1 MNLMGKIFTFMIFLM
16 STVFL
21 VVSIMV
27 GASDRAWKEEAQAM
41 QTRARTATSSI
52 DLLKNETASLEK
64 TLALAKVS
72 RAQQLAHLQSQKTL
86 AEEAL
91 AEKATQFN
99 EEQKKAQG
107 FARELKV
114 ANERLAAQDNQLAD
128 LKANNKKL
136 VDDIAAQFAENRNIE
151 KVLFEL
157 TAKREQLLRKEADL
171 AAQLA
176 KLQKVMTARGL
187 DENDLV
193 ASIAPKIEAVVTAV
207 GDNNATFAVAI
218 GSDDGLRRGHEMDI
232 YRSNRHVG
240 RGVVVLAQNNRSVLS
255 IVKGMMNDIVREGD
269 NVTTKL
275 LSLIHI

>member
-114 ANERLAAQDNQLAD
+114 ANERLAAQDTQLAE

-151 KVLFEL
+151 KVLFEK
-157 TAKREQLLRKEADL
+157 TAKLEQLLRKEADL

-176 KLQKVMTARGL
+176 KLQKVMTVRGL

-207 GDNNATFAVAI
+207 GDSNSTFIVAI

-232 YRSNRHVG
+232 YRSNRYVG
-240 RGVVVLAQNNRSVLS
+240 RGVVVLAQNNRSSLS

-269 NVTTKL
+269 SVTTKL
-275 LSLIHI
+275 N

>member
-176 KLQKVMTARGL
+176 KLQKVIKARGL
-187 DENDLV
+187 GENDLV

-275 LSLIHI
+275 N

>member
-176 KLQKVMTARGL
+176 KLQKVMKARGL
-187 DENDLV
+187 GENDLV
-193 ASIAPKIEAVVTAV
+193 ASIPPKIEAVVTAV

-275 LSLIHI
+275 N

>member
-27 GASDRAWKEEAQAM
+27 GASDRAWKEEAREM
-41 QTRARTATSSI
+41 QTRASNATNSI
-52 DLLKNETASLEK
+52 DLLKNETANLDK
-64 TLALAKVS
+64 LLAAEQVS
-72 RAQQLAHLQSQKTL
+72 RAQQLANLQSQNRL
-86 AEEAL
+86 AQEAL

-107 FARELKV
+107 YARELLE
-114 ANERLAAQDNQLAD
+114 ANRRLKDQDAELAGI
-128 LKANNKKL
+128 KANNKKL
-136 VDDIAAQFAENRNIE
+136 VDDIAAQFAENRNIQN
-151 KVLFEL
+151 VLFEQ
-157 TAKREQLLRKEADL
+157 TAKLEQLQQKEADL

-176 KLQKVMTARGL
+176 KLQKIFDAKGL
-187 DENDLV
+187 DENILV
-193 ASIAPKIEAVVTAV
+193 AAIAPKIEAVVTAV
-207 GDNNATFAVAI
+207 GNNNGTFAVAI
-218 GSDDGLRRGHEMDI
+218 GLDDGLRKGHEMDI

-275 LSLIHI
+275 N

>member
-1 MNLMGKIFTFMIFLM
+1 MNLMGKIFTFIIFLM

-27 GASDRAWKEEAQAM
+27 AASDRAWKQEAQAM
-41 QTRARTATSSI
+41 QTRARTATRSI

-275 LSLIHI
+275 N

>member
-27 GASDRAWKEEAQAM
+27 GASDREWKREAEAM
-41 QTRARTATSSI
+41 KKRASTATNNI

-72 RAQQLAHLQSQKTL
+72 RATQLADLQSKIKL
-86 AEEAL
+86 AQETL

-99 EEQKKAQG
+99 EEQKKAQS
-107 FARELKV
+107 FARELME
-114 ANERLAAQDNQLAD
+114 ANSRLNDRDNEIKEI
-128 LKANNKKL
+128 KANNKKL
-136 VDDIAAQFAENRNIE
+136 IDDIAAQFAENRNIE
-151 KVLFEL
+151 KVLFEQ
-157 TAKREQLLRKEADL
+157 TAKLEQLLRKEADL

-176 KLQKVMTARGL
+176 KLQKVMRANDL
-187 DENDLV
+187 DENALV
-193 ASIAPKIEAVVTAV
+193 AAIAPKIEAVATAV
-207 GDNNATFAVAI
+207 GDNNTKFAVAI
-218 GSDDGLRRGHEMDI
+218 GSDDGLRKGHEMDI

-240 RGVVVLAQNNRSVLS
+240 RGVVVLAENNRSLLS

-275 LSLIHI
+275 N

>member
-27 GASDRAWKEEAQAM
+27 GASDRNWKKEASDM
-41 QTRARTATSSI
+41 KTRASTATSSV

-64 TLALAKVS
+64 SLALEQAS
-72 RAQQLAHLQSQKTL
+72 RAQQLSNLQSQNRL
-86 AEEAL
+86 AQEQL
-91 AEKATQFN
+91 KDKATQFN
-99 EEQKKAQG
+99 EEQKIAQEY
-107 FARELKV
+107 ARELAE
-114 ANERLAAQDNQLAD
+114 ANRKLKDQDAELAAI
-128 LKANNKKL
+128 KANNKKL
-136 VDDIAAQFAENRNIE
+136 VDEIAAEFATNRNIDQ
-151 KVLFEL
+151 VLSER
-157 TAKREQLLRKEADL
+157 TAKLNQLLKKEADM

-176 KLQKVMTARGL
+176 KLQKVMKANGL
-187 DENDLV
+187 NEDDLV

-207 GDNNATFAVAI
+207 GDNNTKFAVAI
-218 GSDDGLRRGHEMDI
+218 GSDDGLRKGHEMDI

-240 RGVVVLAQNNRSVLS
+240 RGIVVAAENNRSVLS

-275 LSLIHI
+275 F

>member
-151 KVLFEL
+151 KVLFEQ
-157 TAKREQLLRKEADL
+157 TAKLEQLLRKEADL

-176 KLQKVMTARGL
+176 KLQKVMRANDL
-187 DENDLV
+187 DENALV
-193 ASIAPKIEAVVTAV
+193 AAIAPKIEAVVTAV
-207 GDNNATFAVAI
+207 GDNNTKFAVAI
-218 GSDDGLRRGHEMDI
+218 GSDDGLRKGHEMDI

-240 RGVVVLAQNNRSVLS
+240 RGVVVLAENNRSVLS

-275 LSLIHI
+275 N

>member
-41 QTRARTATSSI
+41 QTRARNATSSI
-52 DLLKNETASLEK
+52 DLLKNETAGLEK
-64 TLALAKVS
+64 TLASEMVS
-72 RAQQLAHLQSQKTL
+72 RAQQIANLQSQKNL
-86 AEEAL
+86 AQEAL

-99 EEQKKAQG
+99 EEQKKAQE
-107 FARELKV
+107 FARELKN
-114 ANERLAAQDNQLAD
+114 ANERLTAQDIQLAD
-128 LKANNKKL
+128 LKKNNQEL
-136 VDDIAAQFAENRNIE
+136 VDDISVQFAENGNIE
-151 KVLFEL
+151 KLLFEK
-157 TAKREQLLRKEADL
+157 TAKLEQLLRKEADM

-176 KLQKVMTARGL
+176 KLQKVMKARGL
-187 DENDLV
+187 GENDLV
-193 ASIAPKIEAVVTAV
+193 ASIPPKIEGVVTAV
-207 GDNNATFAVAI
+207 GDNNSTFAVAI

-275 LSLIHI
+275 N

>member
-176 KLQKVMTARGL
+176 KLQKVMKARGL
-187 DENDLV
+187 GENDLV

-275 LSLIHI
+275 N

>member
-176 KLQKVMTARGL
+176 KLQRVIKARGL
-187 DENDLV
+187 GENDLV
-193 ASIAPKIEAVVTAV
+193 ASIPPKIEAVVTAV

-275 LSLIHI
+275 N

>member
-27 GASDRAWKEEAQAM
+27 GASDRAWKQEAQAM

-64 TLALAKVS
+64 ALALAKVS
-72 RAQQLAHLQSQKTL
+72 RAQQLANLQSQKL
-86 AEEAL
+86 LFENAL
-91 AEKATQFN
+91 AERATQFN
-99 EEQKKAQG
+99 EEQKKAQA

-114 ANERLAAQDNQLAD
+114 ANERLAAQDTQLAE

-151 KVLFEL
+151 KVLFEK
-157 TAKREQLLRKEADL
+157 TAKLEQLLRKEADL

-207 GDNNATFAVAI
+207 GDRNSTFIVAI

-232 YRSNRHVG
+232 YRSNRYVG
-240 RGVVVLAQNNRSVLS
+240 RGVVVLAQNNRSSLS

-269 NVTTKL
+269 SVTTKL
-275 LSLIHI
+275 N

>member
-193 ASIAPKIEAVVTAV
+193 ASIPPKIEAVVTAV

-269 NVTTKL
+269 NVTNKL
-275 LSLIHI
+275 N

>member
-1 MNLMGKIFTFMIFLM
+1 MIFLM

-27 GASDRAWKEEAQAM
+27 GASDREWKREAEAM
-41 QTRARTATSSI
+41 KKRASTATNNI

-72 RAQQLAHLQSQKTL
+72 RATQLADLQSKIKL
-86 AEEAL
+86 AQETL

-99 EEQKKAQG
+99 EEQKKAQS
-107 FARELKV
+107 FARELME
-114 ANERLAAQDNQLAD
+114 ANSRLNDRDNEIKEI
-128 LKANNKKL
+128 KANNKKL
-136 VDDIAAQFAENRNIE
+136 IDDIAAQFAENRNIE
-151 KVLFEL
+151 KVLFEQ
-157 TAKREQLLRKEADL
+157 TAKLEQLLRKEADL

-176 KLQKVMTARGL
+176 KLQKVMRANDL
-187 DENDLV
+187 DENALV
-193 ASIAPKIEAVVTAV
+193 AAIAPKIEAVVTAV
-207 GDNNATFAVAI
+207 GDNNTKFAVAI
-218 GSDDGLRRGHEMDI
+218 GSDDGLRKGHEMDI

-240 RGVVVLAQNNRSVLS
+240 RGVVVLAENNRSVLS

-275 LSLIHI
+275 F

>member
-275 LSLIHI
+275 N

>member
-27 GASDRAWKEEAQAM
+27 GASDRAWKEEAREM
-41 QTRARTATSSI
+41 QTRASNATNSI
-52 DLLKNETASLEK
+52 DLLKNETANLDK
-64 TLALAKVS
+64 LLAAEQVS
-72 RAQQLAHLQSQKTL
+72 RAQQLANLQSQNRL
-86 AEEAL
+86 AQEAL

-107 FARELKV
+107 YARELLE
-114 ANERLAAQDNQLAD
+114 ANRRLKDQDAELAGI
-128 LKANNKKL
+128 KANNKKL
-136 VDDIAAQFAENRNIE
+136 VDDIAAQFAENRNIQN
-151 KVLFEL
+151 VLFEQ
-157 TAKREQLLRKEADL
+157 TAKLEQLQQKEADL

-176 KLQKVMTARGL
+176 KLQKIFDAKGL
-187 DENDLV
+187 YENILV
-193 ASIAPKIEAVVTAV
+193 AAIAPKIEAVVTAV
-207 GDNNATFAVAI
+207 GNNNGTFAVAI
-218 GSDDGLRRGHEMDI
+218 GLDDGLRKGHEMDI

-275 LSLIHI
+275 N

>member
-176 KLQKVMTARGL
+176 KLQKVIKARGL
-187 DENDLV
+187 GENDLV
-193 ASIAPKIEAVVTAV
+193 ASIPPKIEAVVTAV

-275 LSLIHI
+275 N

>member
-27 GASDRAWKEEAQAM
+27 GASDRAWKQEAQAM
-41 QTRARTATSSI
+41 QTRARTATGSI

-64 TLALAKVS
+64 ALALAKVS
-72 RAQQLAHLQSQKTL
+72 RAQQLANLQSQKL
-86 AEEAL
+86 LFENAL
-91 AEKATQFN
+91 AERATQFN
-99 EEQKKAQG
+99 EEQKKAQA

-114 ANERLAAQDNQLAD
+114 ANERLAAQDTQLAE

-151 KVLFEL
+151 KVLFEQ
-157 TAKREQLLRKEADL
+157 TAKLEQLLRKEADL

-207 GDNNATFAVAI
+207 GDRNSTFIVAI

-232 YRSNRHVG
+232 YRSNRYVG
-240 RGVVVLAQNNRSVLS
+240 RGVVVLAQNNRSSLS

-269 NVTTKL
+269 SVTTKL
-275 LSLIHI
+275 N

>member
-27 GASDRAWKEEAQAM
+27 GASDRNWKAEAQKM
-41 QTRARTATSSI
+41 KTRASTATNNV

-64 TLALAKVS
+64 TLALAQVS
-72 RAQQLAHLQSQKTL
+72 RAQQLSNLQSQIRL
-86 AEEAL
+86 AQEAL
-91 AEKATQFN
+91 AEKSTQFN
-99 EEQKKAQG
+99 KEQEKSQA
-107 FARELKV
+107 FARELLE
-114 ANERLAAQDNQLAD
+114 ANRRLKDQDTELAGIKAA
-128 LKANNKKL
+128 NKKL

-151 KVLFEL
+151 KLLFERN
-157 TAKREQLLRKEADL
+157 AKLEQLLRKEADL

-176 KLQKVMTARGL
+176 KYEKVIKVNGL
-187 DENDLV
+187 NINSLTD
-193 ASIAPKIEAVVTAV
+193 SIAPKIEAVVTAV
-207 GDNNATFAVAI
+207 GDNNSTFAVAI
-218 GSDDGLRRGHEMDI
+218 GSDDGIRTGHEMDI

-255 IVKGMMNDIVREGD
+255 IVKGMMNGIVREGD

-275 LSLIHI
+275 N

>member
-193 ASIAPKIEAVVTAV
+193 ASIPPKIEAVVTAV

-275 LSLIHI
+275 N

>member
-27 GASDRAWKEEAQAM
+27 GASDREWKREAEAM
-41 QTRARTATSSI
+41 KKRASTATNNI

-72 RAQQLAHLQSQKTL
+72 RATQLADLQSKIKL
-86 AEEAL
+86 AQETL

-99 EEQKKAQG
+99 EEQKKAQS
-107 FARELKV
+107 FARELME
-114 ANERLAAQDNQLAD
+114 ANSRLNDRDNEIKEI
-128 LKANNKKL
+128 KANNKKL
-136 VDDIAAQFAENRNIE
+136 IDDIAAQFAENRNIE
-151 KVLFEL
+151 KVLFEQ
-157 TAKREQLLRKEADL
+157 TAKLEQLLRKEADL

-176 KLQKVMTARGL
+176 KYEKVIKVHNLNINSLT
-187 DENDLV
+187 D
-193 ASIAPKIEAVVTAV
+193 SIAPKIEAVVTAV
-207 GDNNATFAVAI
+207 GDNNSTFAVAI
-218 GSDDGLRRGHEMDI
+218 GSDDGIRTGHEMDI

-255 IVKGMMNDIVREGD
+255 IVKGMMNGIVREGD

-275 LSLIHI
+275 N

>member
-27 GASDRAWKEEAQAM
+27 GASDREWKREAEAM
-41 QTRARTATSSI
+41 KKRASTATNNI

-72 RAQQLAHLQSQKTL
+72 RATQLADLQSKIKL
-86 AEEAL
+86 AQETL

-99 EEQKKAQG
+99 EEQKKAQS
-107 FARELKV
+107 FARELME
-114 ANERLAAQDNQLAD
+114 ANSRLNDRDNEIKEI
-128 LKANNKKL
+128 KANNKKL
-136 VDDIAAQFAENRNIE
+136 IDDIAAQFAENRNIE
-151 KVLFEL
+151 KVLFEQ
-157 TAKREQLLRKEADL
+157 TAKLEQLLRKEADL

-176 KLQKVMTARGL
+176 KLQKVMRANDL
-187 DENDLV
+187 DENALV
-193 ASIAPKIEAVVTAV
+193 AAIAPKIEAVVTAV
-207 GDNNATFAVAI
+207 GDNNTKFAVAI
-218 GSDDGLRRGHEMDI
+218 GSDDGLRKGHEMDI

-240 RGVVVLAQNNRSVLS
+240 RGVVVLAENNRSVLS

-275 LSLIHI
+275 F

>member
-27 GASDRAWKEEAQAM
+27 GASDREWKREAEEM
-41 QTRARTATSSI
+41 KKRASTATNNI

-72 RAQQLAHLQSQKTL
+72 RATQLADLQSKIKL
-86 AEEAL
+86 AQETL

-99 EEQKKAQG
+99 EEQKKAQS
-107 FARELKV
+107 FARELME
-114 ANERLAAQDNQLAD
+114 ANSRLNDRDNEIKEI
-128 LKANNKKL
+128 KANNKKL
-136 VDDIAAQFAENRNIE
+136 IDDIAAQFAENRNIE
-151 KVLFEL
+151 KVLFEQ
-157 TAKREQLLRKEADL
+157 TAKLEQLLRKEADL

-176 KLQKVMTARGL
+176 KLQKVMRANDL
-187 DENDLV
+187 DENALV
-193 ASIAPKIEAVVTAV
+193 AAIAPKIEAVVTAV
-207 GDNNATFAVAI
+207 GDNNTKFAVAI
-218 GSDDGLRRGHEMDI
+218 GSDDGLRKGHEMDI

-240 RGVVVLAQNNRSVLS
+240 RGVVVLAENNRSVLS

-275 LSLIHI
+275 F

>member
-27 GASDRAWKEEAQAM
+27 GASDRAWKEEAREM
-41 QTRARTATSSI
+41 QTRASNATNSI
-52 DLLKNETASLEK
+52 DLLKNETANLDK
-64 TLALAKVS
+64 LLAAEQVS
-72 RAQQLAHLQSQKTL
+72 RAQQLANLQSQNRL
-86 AEEAL
+86 AQEAL
-91 AEKATQFN
+91 AEKATQFD

-107 FARELKV
+107 YARELLE
-114 ANERLAAQDNQLAD
+114 ANRRLKDQDAELAGI
-128 LKANNKKL
+128 KANNKKL
-136 VDDIAAQFAENRNIE
+136 VDDIAAQFAENRNIQN
-151 KVLFEL
+151 VLFEQ
-157 TAKREQLLRKEADL
+157 TAKLEQLQQKEADL

-176 KLQKVMTARGL
+176 KLQKIFDAKGL
-187 DENDLV
+187 DENILV
-193 ASIAPKIEAVVTAV
+193 AAIAPKIEAVVTAV
-207 GDNNATFAVAI
+207 GNNNGTFAVAI
-218 GSDDGLRRGHEMDI
+218 GLDDGLRKGHEMDI

-275 LSLIHI
+275 N

>member
-27 GASDRAWKEEAQAM
+27 GASDRAWKEEAREM
-41 QTRARTATSSI
+41 QTRASNATSSI
-52 DLLKNETASLEK
+52 DLLKNETANLDK
-64 TLALAKVS
+64 LLAAEQVS
-72 RAQQLAHLQSQKTL
+72 RAQQLANLQSQNRL
-86 AEEAL
+86 AQEAL

-107 FARELKV
+107 YARELLE
-114 ANERLAAQDNQLAD
+114 ANRRLKDQDAELAGI
-128 LKANNKKL
+128 KANNKKL
-136 VDDIAAQFAENRNIE
+136 VDDIAAQFAENRNIQN
-151 KVLFEL
+151 VLFEQ
-157 TAKREQLLRKEADL
+157 TAKLEQLQQKEADL

-176 KLQKVMTARGL
+176 KLQKIFDAKGL
-187 DENDLV
+187 DENILV
-193 ASIAPKIEAVVTAV
+193 AAIAPKIEAVVTAV
-207 GDNNATFAVAI
+207 GNNNGTFAVAI
-218 GSDDGLRRGHEMDI
+218 GLDDGLRKGHEMDI

-275 LSLIHI
+275 N

>member
-27 GASDRAWKEEAQAM
+27 GASDRAWKEEAREM
-41 QTRARTATSSI
+41 QTRARNATNSI
-52 DLLKNETASLEK
+52 DLLKNETANLDK
-64 TLALAKVS
+64 LLAAEQVS
-72 RAQQLAHLQSQKTL
+72 RAQQLANLQSQNRL
-86 AEEAL
+86 AQEAL

-107 FARELKV
+107 YARELLE
-114 ANERLAAQDNQLAD
+114 ANRRLKDQDAELAGI
-128 LKANNKKL
+128 KANNKKL
-136 VDDIAAQFAENRNIE
+136 VDDIAAQFAENRNIQN
-151 KVLFEL
+151 VLFEQ
-157 TAKREQLLRKEADL
+157 TAKLEQLQQKEADL

-176 KLQKVMTARGL
+176 KLQKIFDAKGL
-187 DENDLV
+187 DENILV
-193 ASIAPKIEAVVTAV
+193 AAIAPKIEAVVTAV
-207 GDNNATFAVAI
+207 GNNNGTFAVAI
-218 GSDDGLRRGHEMDI
+218 GLDDGLRKGHEMDI

-275 LSLIHI
+275 N